1 MYREAFDRMIG
12 ELDRKIVAMGASV
25 REALQKA
32 ILAFREGNW
41 ESAKAVKKAD
51 HLIDLQQ
58 TEIEDLV
65 ATAMATQ
72 QPVAKDLRLLL
83 CAIHM
88 AGELERSADYAAHLA
103 KATKFFAGTPAW
115 RQTVTIEEMSHI
127 NAEMISRTIEAFSLR
142 SSEKARLAAEMDDQ
156 IDHLHKRLLK
166 EMVIAMAEKPEEA
179 DRILKFIQ
187 VSGYMERLGDHM
199 TNACEAVIYMVE
211 GIHPDLNP

>member
-1 MYREAFDRMIG
+1 MYREAFDQMIG
-12 ELDRKIVAMGASV
+12 ELDRRIVAMGASV

-32 ILAFREGNW
+32 LIAFRDGDRD
-41 ESAKAVKKAD
+41 SAKVIKKAD
-51 HLIDLQQ
+51 TLIDLQQ

-88 AGELERSADYAAHLA
+88 AGELERAGDYAAHLA
-103 KATKFFAGTPAW
+103 KATKFFVGAPAW
-115 RQTVTIEEMSHI
+115 RQAVTIEEMARI
-127 NAEMISRTIEAFSLR
+127 DTDMISSTIEAFSLR
-142 SSEKARLAAEMDDQ
+142 SVEKARQAAEMDDQ
-156 IDHLHKRLLK
+156 VDHLHKKLLK
-166 EMVIAMAEKPEEA
+166 EMVILMAEKPEEA

-199 TNACEAVIYMVE
+199 TNACESIIYMAE
-211 GIHPDLNP
+211 GVHPDLNR